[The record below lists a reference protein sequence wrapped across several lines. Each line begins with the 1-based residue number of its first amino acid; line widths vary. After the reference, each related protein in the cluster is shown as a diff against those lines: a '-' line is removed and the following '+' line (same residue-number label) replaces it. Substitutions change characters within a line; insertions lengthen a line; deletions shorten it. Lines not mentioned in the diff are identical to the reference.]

1 MSISN
6 RLSVMMFL
14 QFFVWG
20 VWFTTLG
27 RALSSNG
34 MSAIIGDAYAAVPV
48 AAIIAPLILGL
59 ISDRFFNSEKTM
71 GVLHVVGGALLLTA
85 PSLMC

>member
-27 RALSSNG
+27 LALSSNG
-34 MSAIIGDAYAAVPV
+34 MSDIIGDAYAAVPV
-48 AAIIAPLILGL
+48 AAIIAPLFLGL
-59 ISDRFFNSEKTM
+59 ISDRFFN
-71 GVLHVVGGALLLTA
+71 L
-85 PSLMC
+85 SLIHI